1 MFVSQ
6 TKKAFYDTAVQNQ
19 NDGWTIE
26 VEHGGKTYTVD
37 CLAFDGAKIY
47 AFVSVQ
53 ADAATGAARWGRL
66 DVTDCVLWRSAR
78 EKIEV
83 DPAAIPSETEVVAD
97 ALAAVK
103 AAQ

>member
-1 MFVSQ
+1 MFVDQ
-6 TKKAFYDTAVQNQ
+6 PKKALYEAAVQSQ
-19 NDGWTIE
+19 NEGWTVE
-26 VEHGGKTYTVD
+26 VNHGGKTYTVD

-53 ADAATGAARWGRL
+53 ADAATGAGRWARI
-66 DVTDCVLWRSAR
+66 DVTDCDLYRFAR
-78 EKIEV
+78 EKIDV
-83 DPAAIPSETEVVAD
+83 APFVIPSETEAVAD